1 MGHAL
6 NRSCDCAK
14 LLPEDIQSYI
24 MKSATSPCERG
35 KSRLSGVFFVARVKG
50 KNPLKDGQLYLR
62 NEQTLSHDPENQLDG
77 RDLILLTVFGN
88 YNKDGPCAGMGCI

>member
-24 MKSATSPCERG
+24 MKSVTSSCEGG
-35 KSRLSGVFFVARVKG
+35 KSSLSCVFFMARVKD
-50 KNPLKDGQLYLR
+50 KNPVKNGQLYLR
-62 NEQTLSHDPENQLDG
+62 NEQTLSHDRESQLGWTGLDIAY
-77 RDLILLTVFGN
+77 RIW
-88 YNKDGPCAGMGCI
+88 